1 MLLFF
6 WGCEPNGEV
15 CVFVLSW
22 DRSPKFVVFDGMGF
36 GLSSRH
42 ILSIYNILVENLV
55 GQLNWPNWV

>member
-1 MLLFF
+1 M
-6 WGCEPNGEV
+6 
-15 CVFVLSW
+15 FVLSW

-55 GQLNWPNWV
+55 GQLSWPNWV